1 MTTSTI
7 TYPLTTASL
16 FMSGASK
23 AHGTDQASTRGYVAL
38 ARRYER

>member
-16 FMSGASK
+16 FMSGAN
-23 AHGTDQASTRGYVAL
+23 ARGMDQAATRGYVAL